1 MKNNNNYEYLLNDL
15 SKLNGVG
22 VKTMEV
28 LKKKKINTIFDLLW
42 RLPKSYTDRSESSKL
57 NELQIGKIHK
67 IKVIPIKYSFP
78 RIRNLPNRVNCV
90 DETG

>member
-28 LKKKKINTIFDLLW
+28 FKKKKLIIYSICYGDYL
-42 RLPKSYTDRSESSKL
+42 YHI
-57 NELQIGKIHK
+57 QIDQK
-67 IKVIPIKYSFP
+67 
-78 RIRNLPNRVNCV
+78 
-90 DETG
+90 